1 MWEKRGDEAC
11 CGKLGFTDMTRDG
24 EGAAGDGRIII
35 SNKRYE
41 RSVLNQI
48 AAEKAIK

>member
-1 MWEKRGDEAC
+1 MGEKMGDEAC
-11 CGKLGFTDMTRDG
+11 CGKLGFSDMTR
-24 EGAAGDGRIII
+24 DGRIII

-48 AAEKAIK
+48 AAGNAIK